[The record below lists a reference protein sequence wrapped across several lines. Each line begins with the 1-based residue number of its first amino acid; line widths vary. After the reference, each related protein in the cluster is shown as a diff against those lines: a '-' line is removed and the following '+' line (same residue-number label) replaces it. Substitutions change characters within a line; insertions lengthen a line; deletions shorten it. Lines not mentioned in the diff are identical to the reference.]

1 MIRAIQNAI
10 SPAKGGSIAPTFTR
24 LGWLGFWLQI
34 IIGSLPVILMA
45 YFFAFSQAN
54 RPGLRFIEYL
64 TIANLVLLAFAALW
78 SYRYTRLGRRI
89 ADPARRPAQ
98 ASVVKT
104 VWTGVIVGAMGMFLS
119 MTVLL
124 IEAAKLLYYF
134 LKAPQ
139 GGMPVLQTSGAD
151 AVHWISSL
159 DMVSLVALVLMLFC
173 ELIVLAFALWLLF
186 RSMFGS
192 SEYPNTVEL

>member
-10 SPAKGGSIAPTFTR
+10 SPAKGGSIAPTFSR
-24 LGWLGFWLQI
+24 LGWWGFWLQVI
-34 IIGSLPVILMA
+34 VGAIPLILMV
-45 YFFAFSQAN
+45 YYFAFSQAS

-64 TIANLVLLAFAALW
+64 TIANLVILAICALW
-78 SYRYTRLGRRI
+78 SYRYTRLSRNI
-89 ADPARRPAQ
+89 ADTAKRPTQ
-98 ASVVKT
+98 AAVVKT
-104 VWTGVIVGAMGMFLS
+104 VWTGVIIGAIGMFLS

-124 IEAAKLLYYF
+124 IEAANLLFYF

-139 GGMPVLQTSGAD
+139 GGMPVIQTSGTES
-151 AVHWISSL
+151 VHWISSL

-173 ELIVLAFALWLLF
+173 ELIVLAFGLWLLF

-192 SEYPNTVEL
+192 AEYPNTVEL